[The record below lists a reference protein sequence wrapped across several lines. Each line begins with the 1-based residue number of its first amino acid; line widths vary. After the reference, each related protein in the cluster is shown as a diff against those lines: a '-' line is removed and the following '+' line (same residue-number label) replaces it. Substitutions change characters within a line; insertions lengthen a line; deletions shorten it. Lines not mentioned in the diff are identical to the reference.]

1 MEGIVTI
8 SGTSMAMT
16 SDAIG
21 GTGTFSAWTIST
33 AGNVGTPGPST
44 PTGYTAFDVCY
55 DNGEFK
61 ILEKS
66 SSWCSGKKYKML
78 LDSTP

>member
-1 MEGIVTI
+1 MT
-8 SGTSMAMT
+8 MT

-21 GTGTFSAWTIST
+21 GSGPFSAWTIST
-33 AGNVGTPGPST
+33 AGNVGAPGPST

-61 ILEKS
+61 ILDRPS
-66 SSWCSGKKYKML
+66 SSCSGKKYKML